1 MKENKQKLIEK
12 KDKYSL
18 KGAQFKW
25 TPWRAGEVPHRLEAL
40 GALAENLGP
49 ISSIHSVA
57 QNHL

>member
-49 ISSIHSVA
+49 ISRIQTVA
-57 QNHL
+57 